1 MTILEIEHERL
12 ANFKVQREALGIKL
26 KNTQKK
32 GQKDVLYNIEVCDK
46 KIKELNEMINES

>member
-32 GQKDVLYNIEVCDK
+32 GQPAVQYDIDACDK